1 MNTTR
6 ILTILPKLS
15 IEKDMLMVGS
25 KLKVRSAAYESMNFQ
40 SESCLAVA
48 YSIPFQSLVA

>member
-1 MNTTR
+1 MNATN

-15 IEKDMLMVGS
+15 TGKDVLMVGS
-25 KLKVRSAAYESMNFQ
+25 KLKIRSAAYGGMNFQ